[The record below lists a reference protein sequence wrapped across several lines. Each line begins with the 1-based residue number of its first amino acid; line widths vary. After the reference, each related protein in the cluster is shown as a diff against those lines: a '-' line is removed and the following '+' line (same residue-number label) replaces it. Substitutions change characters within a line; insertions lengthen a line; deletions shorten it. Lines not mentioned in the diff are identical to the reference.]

1 MQIIPTISISNNK
14 PVMALP
20 LAIVVL
26 VSMFKDAIEDY
37 KRHKNDD
44 KENNTK
50 ALVYDAKAR

>member
-1 MQIIPTISISNNK
+1 MQIIPSISISDNK
-14 PVMALP
+14 PVMALT

>member
-1 MQIIPTISISNNK
+1 MQIIPSISISNNK
-14 PVMALP
+14 PAMAMP

>member
-1 MQIIPTISISNNK
+1 MQIIPSISISNDK

>member
-1 MQIIPTISISNNK
+1 MQIIQSISISDNK
-14 PVMALP
+14 PVMAMP

>member
-1 MQIIPTISISNNK
+1 MQIIPSISISDNK

>member
-1 MQIIPTISISNNK
+1 MQIIPSISISNNK

>member
-1 MQIIPTISISNNK
+1 MQIIPSISISNNK
-14 PVMALP
+14 PAMALP

>member
-1 MQIIPTISISNNK
+1 
-14 PVMALP
+14 VMAMP

>member
-1 MQIIPTISISNNK
+1 MQIIPSISISDNK
-14 PVMALP
+14 PVMAMP